1 MSKPSLSQ
9 MIELIKESQTILY
22 LNKGGKFHIVNCE
35 TAETAVEEFGD
46 VEVQQI
52 KVELIP
58 KWEKSAPNEF
68 KAMISVF
75 I

>member
-35 TAETAVEEFGD
+35 TAVEEFGD
-46 VEVQQI
+46 VEVQRI

-58 KWEKSAPNEF
+58 KWEKGAPNEF

>member
-22 LNKGGKFHIVNCE
+22 LNKGGKFRIVNC
-35 TAETAVEEFGD
+35 ETAVEEFGD